1 MKYFSIK
8 RDNTYPCFCLGCL
21 VGKKQSEMSQK
32 DARYCLEC
40 QPIIQ
45 YEYSLLVDKGS
56 WKRYKPVNPEE
67 KLTAY
72 EPLDLAEDTHK
83 GKTKMLTLNENTAI
97 VNNFIPRG
105 RQKTYRKQELPVGF
119 IKQLF
124 REGNGLKAIAS
135 RLKREKDIKVSHMTI
150 GRVLS
155 GERTA

>member
-45 YEYSLLVDKGS
+45 YEYSLLADKGS
-56 WKRYKPVNPEE
+56 WKRYKPTNPTGN
-67 KLTAY
+67 LGAY
-72 EPLDLAEDTHK
+72 EPLDLGMGMHK
-83 GKTKMLTLNENTAI
+83 ENVIKSTSNENPVRVDKIQATT
-97 VNNFIPRG
+97 PKRG
-105 RQKTYRKQELPVGF
+105 RKKRELPEEL
-119 IKQLF
+119 IKQLQ
-124 REGNGLKAIAS
+124 GKDMGSKAIATK
-135 RLKREKDIKVSHMTI
+135 LKERGIDVSYKTI
-150 GRVLS
+150 QRVLA

>member
-1 MKYFSIK
+1 MPTVKYDIK
-8 RDNTYPCFCLGCL
+8 KDNTYLCFCLGCL
-21 VGKKQSEMSQK
+21 VGKNEMSE
-32 DARYCLEC
+32 DTRYCQNCFGFLSEEAKLIGLRRPAWIPKKNAL
-40 QPIIQ
+40 QAKMGQGKPIH
-45 YEYSLLVDKGS
+45 S
-56 WKRYKPVNPEE
+56 P
-67 KLTAY
+67 
-72 EPLDLAEDTHK
+72 EDTDK
-83 GKTKMLTLNENTAI
+83 EKTKLLTVNKNTVI
-97 VNNFIPRG
+97 GNNLEARG